1 MVPNSFQYSAT
12 SYSFLVPAGTYKIAS
27 DKETPLNGLL
37 SVDMFGI
44 SVIYGRKITSDGFDH
59 LTVTDVNPEPPKA
72 NAPIDVTDLGIVMD
86 VKLLQE

>member
-1 MVPNSFQYSAT
+1 
-12 SYSFLVPAGTYKIAS
+12 
-27 DKETPLNGLL
+27 
-37 SVDMFGI
+37 MFGI